1 MPLRFIWDNYFVPV
15 TNCVSILRSY
25 LQYIYKMR
33 INIGQKVKIERVINN
48 QCKKKKER
56 KKREEGEMLRMQLA
70 IIYFSFHLIIKFA
83 SK

>member
-1 MPLRFIWDNYFVPV
+1 MPLRFVWDNYFVPV

-48 QCKKKKER
+48 QCKKKER

>member
-1 MPLRFIWDNYFVPV
+1 MPLRFVWDNYYYNYFVPV

-48 QCKKKKER
+48 QCKKKRNKEKGGGR
-56 KKREEGEMLRMQLA
+56 NASHATCYYLLF
-70 IIYFSFHLIIKFA
+70 FS
-83 SK
+83 SNN

>member
-1 MPLRFIWDNYFVPV
+1 MPLRFVWDNYFVPV

-48 QCKKKKER
+48 QCKKKR
-56 KKREEGEMLRMQLA
+56 KKEKGGGRNASHATCYYLLF
-70 IIYFSFHLIIKFA
+70 FS
-83 SK
+83 SNN